1 METAK
6 CKNCSSKFSR
16 LDNLRRHEKTCLV
29 QNTSKTV
36 METSVMYNCD
46 AKTNN
51 DVATLGNPRNKD
63 DLASKKDDS
72 KWIGVIDAIINKSPD
87 DENNN
92 LIQPLKSVP
101 IDQVEDN
108 STKIPDEIET
118 ISEILL
124 PQQRVK
130 KRNISQP
137 GSDNESSKDASI
149 VKYRPIKKQKVNS
162 TDDDSLRRLENSKPS
177 LINELNDLSFES
189 KKMDTRKLQIDESGE
204 NKDDEPVGDAIE
216 DDTTQD
222 EIDNQ
227 SNIQEDK
234 NDENEDASGDDL
246 DDPDENVLERGEGES
261 VDEDDSEDDND
272 SSNISK
278 EELKA
283 RLYRSGDNMKL
294 FELNLDADEGLTNI
308 DLFKYIDVL
317 KVPKFRGVFMR
328 DELPEQVNPV
338 ECGIVNLSPHK
349 QLGTHW
355 VCYAKIHNTR
365 VYFDS
370 FGRKTPLE
378 LQKYLKTAKEFRNNL
393 PAVWTSTDVV
403 QSSDTKICGHL
414 CLFVLTSL
422 MREHLTFQHVMDQLN
437 YGYSHHYW

>member
-1 METAK
+1 MEMAK
-6 CKNCSSKFSR
+6 CKNCGSKFSQS
-16 LDNLRRHEKTCLV
+16 DNLRRHEKSCAV
-29 QNTSKTV
+29 QNKSKMV
-36 METSVMYNCD
+36 METNH
-46 AKTNN
+46 
-51 DVATLGNPRNKD
+51 DVAALVNPLNKG
-63 DLASKKDDS
+63 DLPSKKDDS
-72 KWIGVIDAIINKSPD
+72 KWTSFIDAVINKNPD
-87 DENNN
+87 DDNDN
-92 LIQPLKSVP
+92 LIQPLKSFPLDQLETRNSDEKEP
-101 IDQVEDN
+101 IE
-108 STKIPDEIET
+108 
-118 ISEILL
+118 EILCT
-124 PQQRVK
+124 QKTAK
-130 KRNISQP
+130 KRNITHS
-137 GSDNESSKDASI
+137 GSDNESSEDESI
-149 VKYRPIKKQKVNS
+149 VKHCSIKKQKLNS
-162 TDDDSLRRLENSKPS
+162 TNDDSSIRLENSKPS
-177 LINELNDLSFES
+177 LIDELDNMSFGS
-189 KKMDTRKLQIDESGE
+189 KNMDTRKLQMDESDK
-204 NKDDEPVGDAIE
+204 NKDGEPGVDEIGDE
-216 DDTTQD
+216 TTQD

-227 SNIQEDK
+227 SNIQEDE
-234 NDENEDASGDDL
+234 NNENEGVSDNDL
-246 DDPDENVLERGEGES
+246 DDTDENVLARGEGES
-261 VDEDDSEDDND
+261 VDEDDSDNND
-272 SSNISK
+272 SNNISK

-393 PAVWTSTDVV
+393 PAVWRSTDVV

-437 YGYSHHYW
+437 YGYSQYYW